1 MCLLYHVSVLGIQ
14 EPFPVPQRPRTLLKK
29 GEFCIIFSVLEVYMM
44 LFPTL
49 FDLPYQQTLHGTN
62 LISDAQAA
70 QKNLVFYE
78 LCVQGALI
86 HFQIQTGLSSH
97 SHVGQR
103 RVRKTATLLI
113 PIEHGESVIRV
124 KLLIVYFIF

>member
-14 EPFPVPQRPRTLLKK
+14 EPFSVPQRPRTLLKK

-70 QKNLVFYE
+70 QKKPRFLR
-78 LCVQGALI
+78 
-86 HFQIQTGLSSH
+86 TMSSRSSH
-97 SHVGQR
+97 SFSDSNW
-103 RVRKTATLLI
+103 T
-113 PIEHGESVIRV
+113 
-124 KLLIVYFIF
+124 